1 VDKGT
6 PVKVQT
12 LELSPTQAC
21 IGRFEVR
28 LKADRF
34 KLMSFAGV
42 QGYLGEKREK
52 NKGVRVVRGPRRFFV
67 VDGHHT
73 LCAIM
78 EAKAPRELVLDQ
90 VADYA
95 DVDSEEAFWKK
106 MKKKGLLYPRRLG
119 EEVSPMDFPK
129 TLEALEDDAF
139 RSLAWLLRK
148 MGAFEDLKEPYQEFK
163 IADFLRQ
170 HMAFQPREL
179 HEYELAAIRAF
190 ELLRSDAARQAVERD
205 ELPGVDEDAPTP
217 DDLLAEYYEVLASA
231 RAPRYYR

>member
-1 VDKGT
+1 MDKGS

-12 LELSPTQAC
+12 QELSPTQAC

-34 KLMSFAGV
+34 KLMSPSDV
-42 QGYLGEKREK
+42 QGYLGEKRDK
-52 NKGVRVVRGPRRFFV
+52 NKGVRVVRGARRFFV

-78 EAKAPRELVLDQ
+78 EAKAPRELVIDQ
-90 VADYA
+90 IADFS
-95 DVDSEEAFWKK
+95 DVDSDEDFWKK
-106 MKKKGLLYPRRLG
+106 MRKKSLLYPCRLG
-119 EEVSPMDFPK
+119 EEVSPMDFPR
-129 TLEALEDDAF
+129 TLEELEDDAF

-148 MGAFEDLKEPYQEFK
+148 MDAFEDLKEPYQEFK
-163 IADFLRQ
+163 IADFLRK
-170 HMAFQPREL
+170 HMAFQPQAL

-190 ELLRSDAARQAVERD
+190 ELLRSDAAKEAVERE
-205 ELPGVDEDAPTP
+205 ELPGVEKDGAKP
-217 DDLLAEYYEVLASA
+217 DDLLAEYYDVLASA